1 MLQNHSESERKI
13 DAYLMVIEGRI
24 LAPIQKTEIQDYC
37 TASLLLLFSAIDG
50 LGKLIHPSPKA
61 GNQAR
66 IGEFLAYM
74 GPKYATHKK
83 ELIKLRN
90 ALVHNAINVA
100 SFLSQ
105 AKTEAQ
111 AEAEIAH
118 LKIFG
123 ASGFIYVNTR
133 IMFADFMS
141 AFDRLRAD
149 FGSNKAMMKRG
160 ASRLEWREEDPY
172 DWGATNIPTTPPPIE
187 FIYAK

>member
-83 ELIKLRN
+83 ELIKLNHRIVERLKFLES
-90 ALVHNAINVA
+90 ARRHKEMMHLC
-100 SFLSQ
+100 FLS
-105 AKTEAQ
+105 
-111 AEAEIAH
+111 
-118 LKIFG
+118 
-123 ASGFIYVNTR
+123 
-133 IMFADFMS
+133 DF
-141 AFDRLRAD
+141 
-149 FGSNKAMMKRG
+149 
-160 ASRLEWREEDPY
+160 
-172 DWGATNIPTTPPPIE
+172 
-187 FIYAK
+187 